1 MPRGWRIRAVLP
13 FPKQLAIARGELA
26 RPLRLGGLT
35 AVVVRDGQRLLDC
48 RRLAD
53 DEVDDIDAAVAAE
66 G

>member
-1 MPRGWRIRAVLP
+1 MVPRGWRIRAVLP
-13 FPKQLAIARGELA
+13 FPKQLAGGELA
-26 RPLRLGGLT
+26 RRLRLGGLT